1 MHKFVHHSFP
11 ALEQINTDGGRFYRT
26 IEGNQYPSVTT
37 VLNSVPNPAL
47 AAWKAKLG
55 SAADVISKK
64 AATRGTLIHER
75 LESHIKGEPT
85 EFTMFQQAEKEMFT
99 NMIPHLNKLGE
110 IHALETRL
118 YSDKL
123 RVAGSVDCIAMID
136 GVLHV
141 VDFKT
146 SSRYK
151 TADDIHSYFLQT
163 AAYAMA
169 FWERTGLMVPR
180 IRILMT
186 TDDGSGVLVFD
197 QDVKDWIPK
206 FVEIRNKMS

>member
-1 MHKFVHHSFP
+1 MHKFIEHPFP
-11 ALEQINTDGGRFYRT
+11 TLEQVNTPEGRFYQT
-26 IEGNQYPSVTT
+26 PEGNRYPSVTT
-37 VLNSVPNPAL
+37 VLGSVPNPAL
-47 AAWKAKLG
+47 EAWKAKLG
-55 SAADVISKK
+55 PAADVISKK
-64 AATRGTLIHER
+64 AANRGTLIHER

-85 EFTMFQQAEKEMFT
+85 EFTMFQQSEREMFT
-99 NMIPHLNKLGE
+99 NLIPHLDKLDE

-151 TADDIHSYFLQT
+151 TADEIHSYFMQC
-163 AAYAMA
+163 AAYSMM
-169 FWERTGLMVPR
+169 FFERTRILAPK

-186 TDDGSGVLVFD
+186 TQDDGVLVFD
-197 QDVKDWIPK
+197 ENVKDWIPK
-206 FVEIRNKMS
+206 FIEIRNKMT